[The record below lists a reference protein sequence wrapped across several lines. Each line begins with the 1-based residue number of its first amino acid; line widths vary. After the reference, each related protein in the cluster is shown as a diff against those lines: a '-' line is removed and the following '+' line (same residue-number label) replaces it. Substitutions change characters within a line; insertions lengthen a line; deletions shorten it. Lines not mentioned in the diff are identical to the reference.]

1 MHDYNWVHRDIN
13 VENIFVYKGRGLL
26 GDLEYAKRV
35 DDDSDHL
42 FRTVRIM
49 LSCLRNAS
57 NRKDLTGYDLFHGR
71 GGNGVRVPLF
81 ARVKCRY
88 C

>member
-1 MHDYNWVHRDIN
+1 MHDYDWVHRDIN
-13 VENIFVYKGRGLL
+13 AENIFVYKGRGLL

-57 NRKDLTGYDLFHGR
+57 NCKDLIGYDLLHGR
-71 GGNGVRVPLF
+71 
-81 ARVKCRY
+81 
-88 C
+88 